1 MFFLMFLLLLWSV
14 SDAADDCS
22 PTVSIMHSPNGI
34 VCLGKS
40 FTLTCS
46 FGCPSMKYNLQILKD
61 GNLTQNSTNSPLH
74 LVIDKTM
81 ETDSGQ
87 YTCRTFPPN
96 STGIHT
102 LTIAA
107 CPVPSEVETLAVQP
121 THDPPSPWNLQSSL
135 MWYLLCKTGVF
146 LMFLMVA
153 ALKFTCRIH

>member
-1 MFFLMFLLLLWSV
+1 MFFLMFLLLLQSV
-14 SDAADDCS
+14 SDATDDCS
-22 PTVSIMHSPNGI
+22 PTVSIMYSPNGI

-46 FGCPSMKYNLQILKD
+46 FGCPNLKYSLQILKD
-61 GNLTQNSTNSPLH
+61 GNMTRNSTNSSLH
-74 LVIDKTM
+74 LHINKTM

-96 STGIHT
+96 STGIHS

-107 CPVPSEVETLAVQP
+107 CPVPSVVQP
-121 THDPPSPWNLQSSL
+121 THDPPSPWNLQNWL